1 MVTSARSLNSTVKCI
16 YFDLNFSNCSFGNFL
31 CFLVALLD
39 HLMQF
44 CDRFMDSA
52 DLIDD
57 SFFYSLFSDQNGSE
71 IFCQHAGIE
80 HQFFETFSLCLA
92 VTGNKA

>member
-1 MVTSARSLNSTVKCI
+1 
-16 YFDLNFSNCSFGNFL
+16 
-31 CFLVALLD
+31 
-39 HLMQF
+39 MQF

-71 IFCQHAGIE
+71 ILCQHAGIE